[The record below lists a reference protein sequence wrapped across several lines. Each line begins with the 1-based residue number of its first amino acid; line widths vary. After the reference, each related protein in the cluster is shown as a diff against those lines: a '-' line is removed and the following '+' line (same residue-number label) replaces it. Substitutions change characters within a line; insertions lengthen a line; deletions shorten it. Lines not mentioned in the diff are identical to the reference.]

1 MGVSALACVHTQWD
15 TAMRKELPE
24 NGDGL
29 RDECAKRFQQWIRR
43 AVPSGARKRVAAQ
56 LGVSPE
62 TVDVWIDGQHPRLP
76 GTRHFLAALAA
87 WGPEFAGHVLRPC
100 GDWAEHLSLAARV
113 ERLRQELEELKRE
126 VDALGSPLAMDDEV
140 HVALA
145 RAEEAFAK
153 ARERT
158 VGGR

>member
-1 MGVSALACVHTQWD
+1 MVMGVSAFACVHTQWG

-24 NGDGL
+24 DGNRL
-29 RDECAKRFQQWIRR
+29 RDECARRFQEWIRR
-43 AVPSGARKRVAAQ
+43 TVPTGARKRVAAQ
-56 LGVSPE
+56 LGASLE

-113 ERLRQELEELKRE
+113 ERLLRELEELKRE
-126 VDALGSPLAMDDEV
+126 IDALGSPLAVDDDV

-145 RAEEAFAK
+145 RAEEALAK
-153 ARERT
+153 ARE
-158 VGGR
+158 